1 MSWVVGASLG
11 LGLLL
16 VISPWLWPLASRAPQ
31 PGRLDV
37 ALRERLAQA
46 GLAQVSPGVL
56 GVVSL
61 ASAMVAASVA
71 GTLLPLPV
79 VWVGTAIAGG
89 ALPLWAVGARARG
102 RRRVARAVWP
112 DLVDQLVA
120 ALRSGASI
128 GDALGELGSTGP
140 AAMRPAFVALELE
153 LRATGDLDDAIDQL
167 KARLADPVADR
178 IAETVRMAHDVGG
191 TELVPVSRALGT
203 ALREEASVRSEVEAR
218 QSWVRTAARVGVA
231 APWLVLLLLASRP
244 EAVRAYDSPMGG
256 ALLVVGAVVSVVA
269 YRMMIALGRLPEE
282 RRWFG

>member
-1 MSWVVGASLG
+1 MSLLVGALFG

-16 VISPWLWPLASRAPQ
+16 ALSPWLWPRAPGASQ
-31 PGRLDV
+31 QNSLDRM
-37 ALRERLAQA
+37 LRERLAQA
-46 GLAQVSPGVL
+46 GLTQVSPGAL
-56 GVVSL
+56 GVVSF
-61 ASAMVAASVA
+61 ATAVIAASIA
-71 GTLLPLPV
+71 GALLPLPV
-79 VWVGTAIAGG
+79 IWVGTAIAGG
-89 ALPLWAVGARARG
+89 ALPIWVVGARARG

-112 DLVDQLVA
+112 DLVDQIVA

-167 KARLADPVADR
+167 KARLADPIGDR
-178 IAETVRMAHDVGG
+178 IAETVRLAHDVGG
-191 TELVPVSRALGT
+191 SELVPVLRALGA
-203 ALREEASVRSEVEAR
+203 ALREEAAVRSEVEAR

-244 EAVRAYDSPMGG
+244 EAVRAYDSPVGG
-256 ALLVVGAVVSVVA
+256 VLLVVGAVVSVVA

-282 RRWFG
+282 RRWFA